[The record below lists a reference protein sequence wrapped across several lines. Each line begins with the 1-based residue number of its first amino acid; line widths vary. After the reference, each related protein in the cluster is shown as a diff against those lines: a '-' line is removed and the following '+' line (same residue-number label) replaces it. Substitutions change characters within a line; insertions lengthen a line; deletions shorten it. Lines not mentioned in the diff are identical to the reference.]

1 MEVAAKE
8 VKALIP
14 VFVVSLPDCVDR
26 RASIQKCLDGLQI
39 PFEFVDAVDGR
50 NGLEPSFEA
59 DIDRQGSERE
69 GPIMSDAEFACALS
83 HIQVYR
89 RIVQHDIDWALVLE
103 DDAIPTPN
111 VKTYVENRYYE
122 DADLTQL
129 HFNRT
134 RVSRLGSKHLFGAHS
149 SYLRS
154 KFKSP
159 SAVGYVIS
167 NRAARHILENGVPVT
182 QRSDWPKCVEEF
194 ISEKRFRVVNPP
206 IVKHPRKQVDDHS
219 IISQF
224 GREDT
229 KNKRR
234 FLGVYIPPVRT
245 MLVSIVKGPIR
256 LNTKQIPGIDW
267 RWHIRQSLYR
277 GK

>member
-1 MEVAAKE
+1 M
-8 VKALIP
+8 IP
-14 VFVVSLPDCVDR
+14 VFVVSLPDCLDR
-26 RASIQKCLDGLQI
+26 RASIRKCLDDLQI
-39 PFEFVDAVDGR
+39 PFEFMDAVDGR
-50 NGLEPSFEA
+50 NGLDPSYETE
-59 DIDRQGSERE
+59 IDRQGSERV
-69 GPIMSDAEFACALS
+69 GPSMSDAEFACALS

-89 RIVQHDIDWALVLE
+89 RIVQDDIDWALVLE
-103 DDAIPTPN
+103 DDAIPTPI
-111 VKTYVENRYYE
+111 VKTYIENRYYE

-134 RVSRLGSKHLFGAHS
+134 RVSRLGRKHLFGAHS
-149 SYLRS
+149 SYVRS

-167 NRAARHILENGVPVT
+167 IRAARHILENGVPVT

-194 ISEKRFRVVNPP
+194 ISEKRFRVVSPP
-206 IVKHPRKQVDDHS
+206 IVKHPKKHVDDQS

-234 FLGVYIPPVRT
+234 LLGVYIPPVRT
-245 MLVSIVKGPIR
+245 MLVSIAKGPIR
-256 LNTKQIPGIDW
+256 LNTKHIPGINW
-267 RWHIRQSLYR
+267 CRHIRQCLDR
-277 GK
+277 GS